1 MPGIGAVSA
10 FTVLALLPEP
20 GHLNRQQ
27 VAALAGVAPLNRD
40 SGQMRGRR
48 SCWGGRAVL
57 RQTLYMAA
65 LSAMRGQTRLGQIHR
80 NLIARGTPFKVA
92 MVALMR
98 KMLRARAYAG
108 LSEPEKALAAVTPT
122 DAGAAPVTDL
132 AALAAELDTD
142 AERLQKRADNLF
154 DITIIQSPGEKIV
167 TGNLGAKYAAKPIT
181 GDEEPLITTGDVECW
196 VDVVF
201 WELARD
207 PEFKGTILPRQAI
220 LMPPWY
226 FWVPRMC
233 LTCPPT
239 ARPRAH
245 PQKFWAARS
254 GRTCCRMQG
263 IQRSGRNS
271 VSPMQTRLRCQTA

>member
-57 RQTLYMAA
+57 RHTLYMAA

-98 KMLRARAYAG
+98 KMLLILNAMLKTDTPY
-108 LSEPEKALAAVTPT
+108 SETRKH
-122 DAGAAPVTDL
+122 
-132 AALAAELDTD
+132 
-142 AERLQKRADNLF
+142 N
-154 DITIIQSPGEKIV
+154 
-167 TGNLGAKYAAKPIT
+167 
-181 GDEEPLITTGDVECW
+181 
-196 VDVVF
+196 
-201 WELARD
+201 
-207 PEFKGTILPRQAI
+207 
-220 LMPPWY
+220 
-226 FWVPRMC
+226 
-233 LTCPPT
+233 CPPT
-239 ARPRAH
+239 GGRFTPPRPGRCPVVGVIRLYRIAILFNAAEIHRYSSRQRQH
-245 PQKFWAARS
+245 P
-254 GRTCCRMQG
+254 
-263 IQRSGRNS
+263 
-271 VSPMQTRLRCQTA
+271 TRLAFDLAFQLQRQQVLRHVARGQAGVADQRVLGHGDGAE